1 MKHINKVNTD
11 IKISSL
17 KTDFGFPDYCPHE
30 YPCLNC
36 GRKLRLYMKRVLYC
50 RRCHKGKL
58 HPRYN
63 FVKDRI
69 E

>member
-1 MKHINKVNTD
+1 MKHIDRVNLG
-11 IKISSL
+11 IKNHSL
-17 KTDFGFPDYCPHE
+17 KRDFGFPDYSPHE

-36 GRKLRLYMKRVLYC
+36 GQELKLYQVRVLYC

-63 FVKDRI
+63 FTLDRI
-69 E
+69 I